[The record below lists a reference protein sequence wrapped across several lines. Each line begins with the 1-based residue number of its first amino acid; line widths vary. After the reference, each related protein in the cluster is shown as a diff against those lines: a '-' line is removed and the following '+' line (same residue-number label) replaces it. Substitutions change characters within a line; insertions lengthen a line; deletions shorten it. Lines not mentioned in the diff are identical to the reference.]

1 MNNNVKIMMELQ
13 SISREQIVD
22 LLKIENFSEEY
33 YKLIYRSFSQSRL
46 FYGDKAYIFA
56 QIGINAEPCSIDCR
70 FCSMASSTYSMDSR
84 WKKSKDDILGEA
96 VQIKE
101 SGLVSDLFL
110 MTTADYSPETF
121 LSIGKAVREIIGVG
135 MKLVANVG
143 DFGMEY
149 ARELVEVGFT
159 GAYHI
164 VRLNEGI
171 DTKASVSQRE
181 ETIQAIQSAGLEL
194 YYCIEPIGP
203 EHSYEQI
210 ADEIIRA
217 QALGVDVMAA
227 MRRTAVPGAPLFER
241 GEISIAELCKIAA
254 VTALVVRPKVSMNV
268 HEPSELSII
277 CGINQLYAEM
287 GANPRDTD
295 SSTERS
301 RGFSIDNIA
310 RMIEKYGLRIAMR

>member
-1 MNNNVKIMMELQ
+1 MNNNTKGMTELQ
-13 SISREQIVD
+13 RITKDQIVA
-22 LLKIENFSEEY
+22 LLSTENFSEEY
-33 YKLIYRSFSQSRL
+33 YKLMYRSFSQSRHM
-46 FYGDKAYIFA
+46 YGDKAYIFA
-56 QIGINAEPCSIDCR
+56 QIGINAEPCSVDCR
-70 FCSMASSTYSMDSR
+70 FCSMASSSYSMDSR
-84 WKKSKDDILGEA
+84 WKKSKEDILREA
-96 VQIKE
+96 AQLKE

-110 MTTADYSPETF
+110 MTTADYSQETF
-121 LSIGKAVREIIGVG
+121 LSIGRSVREIIGAD

-143 DFGMEY
+143 DFGMDY
-149 ARELVEVGFT
+149 ARKLVDAGFT

-171 DTKASVSQRE
+171 DTKASVVQRE
-181 ETIQAIQSAGLEL
+181 KTIQSIQTAGLEL

-217 QALGVDVMAA
+217 QTLGVDVMAA
-227 MRRTAVPGAPLFER
+227 MRRTAVPGTPLYER

-254 VTALVVRPKVSMNV
+254 VTALAVRPKVSMNV
-268 HEPSELSII
+268 HEPSELSIL
-277 CGINQLYAEM
+277 CGVNQLYAEM

-301 RGFSIDNIA
+301 RGFSIGNVA
-310 RMIEKYGLRIAMR
+310 RMMEKYGLKIAMR